1 METRPI
7 TSTRD
12 FDLRVLLMH
21 LRLLACIKMYEAH
34 QIPST
39 FQFLGKLKL
48 ATCPGKV
55 NFCPHGG
62 REKLENIIH

>member
-7 TSTRD
+7 TFTRD
-12 FDLRVLLMH
+12 FGLTMLLMH
-21 LRLLACIKMYEAH
+21 LSVSAWIYEAH
-34 QIPST
+34 QILST
-39 FQFLGKLKL
+39 FQLIGKVKS

-62 REKLENIIH
+62 REKLENTIH